1 MDNSS
6 KLWIPT
12 GSQSFGVFHYSE
24 VIHKLVRPGRSPSPG
39 TIQAVGQW
47 KAAPDGGPETE
58 NAPTDPRDTGF
69 AVTRTTPCRPLLTAQ
84 IRTEGTAPMAGHL
97 G

>member
-12 GSQSFGVFHYSE
+12 GSQSFGVFRYSE
-24 VIHKLVRPGRSPSPG
+24 VVHKPVRPGRSPSPG
-39 TIQAVGQW
+39 TIRAVGQW
-47 KAAPDGGPETE
+47 EAAPDGPEIE
-58 NAPTDPRDTGF
+58 NAPTDPRDTGS
-69 AVTRTTPCRPLLTAQ
+69 AVTRTTPCRPLHTAQ
-84 IRTEGTAPMAGHL
+84 IRIEGTAPMAGHL